1 MKKNIFKIIDVD
13 SINSCQFVSKWRT
26 EMFKIRLYFLKN
38 ILMING
44 VITSVCA
51 KVLRNSFRKAHTAY
65 ASDHFIDH
73 MELDILKKNTLSV
86 SLLLGQNM
94 VYKNSQKP
102 SLCSGLLVKRVHTTY
117 Q

>member
-1 MKKNIFKIIDVD
+1 
-13 SINSCQFVSKWRT
+13 
-26 EMFKIRLYFLKN
+26 MFKIRLYFLKN